1 MKALNCLPLPLVR
14 LLAFFHEELSE
25 QRPGRLPQIMQ
36 LWAGC
41 LLVVLISMTY
51 EIPFLALSLAVL
63 FYGIQSNAFYTKFVA
78 ILFVVATALE
88 IGSLFLIYK
97 WSYSY
102 PLVRLIIASLIVL
115 ACMFL
120 MRTHRLGLVF
130 FAVSIVAIYG
140 QSFPGMLDYPEV
152 VVRLTLWC
160 IVVGLYPTLLMTL
173 TAVLWFPSRAV
184 NQMREALRARLGDA
198 LNHLTAPTTPLAE
211 KYIEREVLALQKLNI
226 FCLADDADWR
236 EKSAWWQA
244 CVATTT
250 YLYTTLNR
258 YDFTAHNPATR
269 DLQQKLCREITALQD
284 AVARGMP
291 WQSEWELSQ
300 AEAATARE
308 CGLEPLCQTLL
319 QLGHMDPNTPP
330 APVAKPPSM
339 VSDAFT
345 NPGYIRYA
353 LKTLLACLICY
364 VFYSGTDWEGIHTC
378 MLTCIIVANPSIG
391 SSYQKMALRFG
402 GAFFGAILALL
413 MTIFVMP
420 WLDNIVELLLVL
432 VPLFLMGA
440 WIATG
445 SERSSYIG
453 TQMVVTFALATLEN
467 VFGPTYDLVEIRDR
481 AFGILIGTLVS
492 AVIYTFVWP
501 ESEAKA
507 LPQKLASSLGLLS
520 KLLRIPRQQDAVLM
534 RTYLQMRIG
543 LHATFNACDEMCERV
558 ALERQL
564 PGDERMALIQRSQRV
579 IHLGRDILYAW
590 DTTRND
596 APTLDNAVLLESA
609 THLADALEKY
619 AADLATASSLPP
631 SIENLS
637 PSQDILPTLP
647 KQERCIIQQI
657 TCLPDWTHPT
667 LIPASEQEQG
677 TSQ

>member
-1 MKALNCLPLPLVR
+1 
-14 LLAFFHEELSE
+14 
-25 QRPGRLPQIMQ
+25 
-36 LWAGC
+36 
-41 LLVVLISMTY
+41 
-51 EIPFLALSLAVL
+51 
-63 FYGIQSNAFYTKFVA
+63 
-78 ILFVVATALE
+78 
-88 IGSLFLIYK
+88 
-97 WSYSY
+97 
-102 PLVRLIIASLIVL
+102 
-115 ACMFL
+115 
-120 MRTHRLGLVF
+120 
-130 FAVSIVAIYG
+130 
-140 QSFPGMLDYPEV
+140 
-152 VVRLTLWC
+152 
-160 IVVGLYPTLLMTL
+160 
-173 TAVLWFPSRAV
+173 
-184 NQMREALRARLGDA
+184 
-198 LNHLTAPTTPLAE
+198 
-211 KYIEREVLALQKLNI
+211 
-226 FCLADDADWR
+226 
-236 EKSAWWQA
+236 
-244 CVATTT
+244 
-250 YLYTTLNR
+250 
-258 YDFTAHNPATR
+258 
-269 DLQQKLCREITALQD
+269 
-284 AVARGMP
+284 
-291 WQSEWELSQ
+291 
-300 AEAATARE
+300 
-308 CGLEPLCQTLL
+308 
-319 QLGHMDPNTPP
+319 
-330 APVAKPPSM
+330 
-339 VSDAFT
+339 
-345 NPGYIRYA
+345 
-353 LKTLLACLICY
+353 
-364 VFYSGTDWEGIHTC
+364 

-432 VPLFLMGA
+432 APLFLMGA

-564 PGDERMALIQRSQRV
+564 PGDERIALIQRSQRV
-579 IHLGRDILYAW
+579 IHLGRDILYTW
-590 DTTRND
+590 DATRND